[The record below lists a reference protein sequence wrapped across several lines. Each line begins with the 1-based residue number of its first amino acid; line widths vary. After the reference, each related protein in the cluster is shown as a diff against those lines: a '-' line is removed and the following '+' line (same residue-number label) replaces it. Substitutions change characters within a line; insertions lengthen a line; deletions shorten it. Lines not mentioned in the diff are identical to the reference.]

1 MVGEKGNRPVSK
13 EVSKHR
19 ILRKSESQKE
29 QENKCCKDCLMVGI
43 GIGVVLLKKRKY
55 ASNPTS
61 GYKPKRIK

>member
-29 QENKCCKDCLMVGI
+29 QESRPD
-43 GIGVVLLKKRKY
+43 VVAFDFLF
-55 ASNPTS
+55 
-61 GYKPKRIK
+61 G